1 MNALFLIVLSFYLGY
16 NYKVEGSDTMEE
28 INLGELFHYYIS
40 KIFIIILFVFLGLG
54 LGVFYSA
61 IIQKP
66 LYSSYTTILL
76 KDSGN
81 NAMLLKTYGELIKSK
96 NVLNKVNSNLGLNY
110 KADDLK
116 GMINVE
122 SLNST
127 EIIKITVNN
136 SNPEDAAKLANEIA
150 SVFNS
155 EIGNY
160 YSNVKSSMVVDKAE
174 VSSSP
179 FNVNLM
185 KQIVIGAF
193 IGGVIGVVIVFIKF
207 YFDTT
212 VKSSEEVESKLNLPV
227 IGIIPLVG
235 GRK

>member
-1 MNALFLIVLSFYLGY
+1 MV
-16 NYKVEGSDTMEE
+16 EE
-28 INLGELFHYYIS
+28 INLNELFHYYIS
-40 KIFIIILFVFLGLG
+40 KLFVIILFAFIGLG

-81 NAMLLKTYGELIKSK
+81 NATLLKTYGELIKSK

-110 KADDLK
+110 NADDLK
-116 GMINVE
+116 GMISVE
-122 SLNST
+122 SLNGT

-136 SNPEDAAKLANEIA
+136 SKPEDAAKLANEIA

-155 EIGNY
+155 EIGSY
-160 YSNVKSSMVVDKAE
+160 YSNVKSSMIVDKAE
-174 VSSSP
+174 VSTSP
-179 FNVNLM
+179 YNVHLM
-185 KQIVIGAF
+185 KQIIIGTF
-193 IGGVIGVVIVFIKF
+193 IGGIIGIVVVFIKF

>member
-1 MNALFLIVLSFYLGY
+1 MNALFLIVLNLYLGY

-40 KIFIIILFVFLGLG
+40 KMFIIILFVFLGLG
-54 LGVFYSA
+54 LSVFYSA

-96 NVLNKVNSNLGLNY
+96 NILNKVNSNLGLNY

-136 SNPEDAAKLANEIA
+136 SNPEDAAKLAN
-150 SVFNS
+150 
-155 EIGNY
+155 
-160 YSNVKSSMVVDKAE
+160 
-174 VSSSP
+174 
-179 FNVNLM
+179 
-185 KQIVIGAF
+185 
-193 IGGVIGVVIVFIKF
+193 
-207 YFDTT
+207 
-212 VKSSEEVESKLNLPV
+212 
-227 IGIIPLVG
+227 
-235 GRK
+235 

>member
-1 MNALFLIVLSFYLGY
+1 
-16 NYKVEGSDTMEE
+16 MEE
-28 INLGELFHYYIS
+28 INLSELFHYYIS
-40 KIFIIILFVFLGLG
+40 KLFVIILFIFLGLG
-54 LGVFYSA
+54 LSVFYSA
-61 IIQKP
+61 IVQKP

-76 KDSGN
+76 KDSGT
-81 NAMLLKTYGELIKSK
+81 NATLLKTYGELIKSK
-96 NVLNKVNSNLGLNY
+96 SILNKVNSNLGLDYN
-110 KADDLK
+110 ASELS
-116 GMINVE
+116 GMISVD

-136 SNPEDAAKLANEIA
+136 SNAEDAAKLANEIA

-179 FNVNLM
+179 YNVNLV
-185 KQIVIGAF
+185 KQIFIGAF
-193 IGGVIGVVIVFIKF
+193 LGGLIGIVVVFIKF

-212 VKSSEEVESKLNLPV
+212 IKSSEEVESKLNIPV

-235 GRK
+235 GRR

>member
-1 MNALFLIVLSFYLGY
+1 MV
-16 NYKVEGSDTMEE
+16 EE
-28 INLGELFHYYIS
+28 INLNELFHYYIS
-40 KIFIIILFVFLGLG
+40 KLFVIILFAFIGLG

-81 NAMLLKTYGELIKSK
+81 NATLLKTYGELIKSK

-110 KADDLK
+110 NADDLK
-116 GMINVE
+116 GMISVE

-136 SNPEDAAKLANEIA
+136 SKPEDAAKLANEIA

-155 EIGNY
+155 EIGSY
-160 YSNVKSSMVVDKAE
+160 YSNVKSSMIVDKAE
-174 VSSSP
+174 VSTSP
-179 FNVNLM
+179 YNVHLM
-185 KQIVIGAF
+185 KQIVIGTF
-193 IGGVIGVVIVFIKF
+193 IGGIIGIVVVFIKF

>member
-1 MNALFLIVLSFYLGY
+1 MV
-16 NYKVEGSDTMEE
+16 EE
-28 INLGELFHYYIS
+28 INLNELFHYYIS
-40 KIFIIILFVFLGLG
+40 KLFVIILFAFIGLG

-81 NAMLLKTYGELIKSK
+81 NATLLKTYGELIKSK

-116 GMINVE
+116 GMISVE

-127 EIIKITVNN
+127 EIIKITVSN
-136 SNPEDAAKLANEIA
+136 SKPEDAAKLANEIA

-160 YSNVKSSMVVDKAE
+160 YSNVKSSMIVDKAE
-174 VSSSP
+174 VSTSP
-179 FNVNLM
+179 YNVHLM
-185 KQIVIGAF
+185 KQIVIGTF
-193 IGGVIGVVIVFIKF
+193 IGGVIGIVVVFIKF

>member
-1 MNALFLIVLSFYLGY
+1 MV
-16 NYKVEGSDTMEE
+16 EE
-28 INLGELFHYYIS
+28 INLNELFHYYIS
-40 KIFIIILFVFLGLG
+40 KLFVIILFAFIGLG

-81 NAMLLKTYGELIKSK
+81 NATLLKTYGELIKSK

-110 KADDLK
+110 NADDLK
-116 GMINVE
+116 GIISVE
-122 SLNST
+122 SLNGT

-136 SNPEDAAKLANEIA
+136 SKPEDAAKLANEIA

-155 EIGNY
+155 EIGSY
-160 YSNVKSSMVVDKAE
+160 YSNVKSSMIVDKAE
-174 VSSSP
+174 VSTSP
-179 FNVNLM
+179 YNVHLM
-185 KQIVIGAF
+185 KQIIIGTF
-193 IGGVIGVVIVFIKF
+193 IGGIIGIVVVFIKF

>member
-1 MNALFLIVLSFYLGY
+1 MV
-16 NYKVEGSDTMEE
+16 EE
-28 INLGELFHYYIS
+28 INLNELFHYYIS
-40 KIFIIILFVFLGLG
+40 KLFVIILFAFIGLG

-81 NAMLLKTYGELIKSK
+81 NATLLKTYGELIKSK

-110 KADDLK
+110 NADDLK
-116 GMINVE
+116 GMISVE
-122 SLNST
+122 SLNGT

-136 SNPEDAAKLANEIA
+136 SKPEDAAKLANEIA

-155 EIGNY
+155 EIGSY
-160 YSNVKSSMVVDKAE
+160 YSNVKSSMIVDKAE
-174 VSSSP
+174 VSTSP
-179 FNVNLM
+179 YNVHLM
-185 KQIVIGAF
+185 KQIVIGTF
-193 IGGVIGVVIVFIKF
+193 IGGIIGIVVVFIKF

-227 IGIIPLVG
+227 IGIIPLIG